1 MKLVVGNQRW
11 QRAASCYIRLQV
23 FVLEQKIPLEEE
35 FDAHDLDETIYAVL
49 YDENKPAAT
58 GRFLQE
64 GTTARLTRI
73 ATLPEYRKQHLGSQI
88 IEALEVYALSQGL
101 KKASIHAD
109 LTALPFYQK
118 LGYVPY
124 GEVYLEDGVP
134 CQSLEK
140 EF

>member
-1 MKLVVGNQRW
+1 MKLVVGKQRW
-11 QRAASCYIRLQV
+11 QRAASCFIRMQV

-35 FDAHDLDETIYAVL
+35 FDDNDLDETVYAVL
-49 YDENKPAAT
+49 YDDNKPVST

-64 GTTARLTRI
+64 EDAARMTRI
-73 ATLPEYRKQHLGSQI
+73 ATLPEYRGQHLGSKI
-88 IEALEVYALSQGL
+88 IYALEDHAKAQGL
-101 KKASIHAD
+101 KKVVIHAD

-134 CQSLEK
+134 CQSLK
-140 EF
+140 KTF